1 MTIISEK
8 DFSFLKDGS
17 RFLKIPKLIYSTVK
31 YSRFFPRFVIVTL
44 LIMIVFGKSAAMLH
58 DSIETLPSP
67 LYSFNEINS
76 QDSLHFI
83 NTKPATLHWYD
94 MITNIPGD
102 WVRYGKETFRTEKIP
117 EYAVVAATTT
127 ALVFTDNG
135 TWRTGDKWYRSSSS
149 VKWASDFFTEMG
161 DGRSQFGLAGAFA
174 AYGLIAGDN
183 RAVRTGSEIVEAVL
197 ASGGV
202 VQILKHITGRESPF
216 VSTEP
221 AGVWRFFPNQIKY
234 HKKVPHYD
242 AFPSGHLTTS
252 LVTVIVVAENYP
264 ELTWIRPVGYALCGL
279 ISISMVNTGIHWY
292 SDYPLAIALG
302 SAFGEIV
309 AYPEGETVAHLG
321 TQKKNPVSIGPF
333 YNGSEIGFDISLSL

>member
-1 MTIISEK
+1 MNYPYNLIW
-8 DFSFLKDGS
+8 FLS
-17 RFLKIPKLIYSTVK
+17 IATLSMPLIT
-31 YSRFFPRFVIVTL
+31 
-44 LIMIVFGKSAAMLH
+44 SAATTPRDAPAPLATTF
-58 DSIETLPSP
+58 SSETKTHST
-67 LYSFNEINS
+67 
-76 QDSLHFI
+76 DSLQFLDRKQ
-83 NTKPATLHWYD
+83 TTLHWYT
-94 MITNIPGD
+94 MITNVPGD
-102 WVRYGKETFRTEKIP
+102 WVRYSKETFRTEKIP
-117 EYAVVAATTT
+117 EYAVVATATT
-127 ALVFTDNG
+127 ALVLTDNG
-135 TWRTGDKWYRSSSS
+135 TWRTSDKWYRSSSS

-174 AYGLIAGDN
+174 AYGLIAGN
-183 RAVRTGSEIVEAVL
+183 SRAVRTGSEIVEAVL

-234 HKKVPHYD
+234 HKQVPHYD

-264 ELTWIRPVGYALCGL
+264 EVTWIRPVGYALCGL
-279 ISISMVNTGIHWY
+279 ISVSMVNTGIHWY

-309 AYPEGETVAHLG
+309 AHPEGETVAHVG
-321 TQKKNPVSIGPF
+321 AQKEIQVSIGPVL
-333 YNGSEIGFDISLSL
+333 NSSMVGVDLTLTLPSL